1 MELKTH
7 PRKSREIIFM
17 SLAIIAICLTAYADK
32 SHAQVIFKSD
42 SRHNTLWKSIYS
54 RMPGVWKTNKRVS
67 VREVADDTMN
77 ALTEK
82 YVGLDSRSADF
93 IVDGLYLKADVEEGI
108 PARIFLSETLQGESA
123 GLVFVHEYGHFVW
136 HSILSNSQ
144 RNRFRR
150 LWREQ
155 SVQGILVTDYAGVSV
170 EEGFAEAFSFFIR
183 RPETLRYQDFRSL
196 MFLEDL
202 QSERETLLTFSRN
215 R

>member
-1 MELKTH
+1 MQL
-7 PRKSREIIFM
+7 RKFREFAFVSVAMIVFY
-17 SLAIIAICLTAYADK
+17 LIATAEK
-32 SHAQVIFKSD
+32 SQAQVVFKND
-42 SRHNTLWKSIYS
+42 SKHTALWRSIYA
-54 RMPGVWKTNKRVS
+54 RMPGVWKTNKKVS

-82 YVGLDSRSADF
+82 YVGLDSRSPDF
-93 IVDGLYLKADVEEGI
+93 VVDGLFLKADVEEGI
-108 PARIFLSETLQGESA
+108 PARIFLSETLQGEST

-150 LWREQ
+150 LWSEQ
-155 SVQGILVTDYAGVSV
+155 SVEGILVTDYAGVSV

-183 RPETLRYQDFRSL
+183 RPEILRYQDFRSL

-202 QSERETLLTFSRN
+202 QDERETIFAFSRN